1 MKTLLLSTIAAAA
14 IALSAGTALASENSS
29 DNGFAVYLQSQHQAP
44 AQRSFLSG
52 SDYADPDQGVSFNGK
67 ESREFRKVQAA
78 TPASGAPRSFLSG
91 SDAIDPDQGLSDNA
105 KDARE
110 FEKTQGQGRW

>member
-1 MKTLLLSTIAAAA
+1 MKTLILSTIAAAA
-14 IALSAGTALASENSS
+14 LALSAGTALANNST

-52 SDYADPDQGVSFNGK
+52 SDYADPDQGLSSNAK
-67 ESREFRKVQAA
+67 ESREFRRAQAQSPA
-78 TPASGAPRSFLSG
+78 TGASRSFLSG
-91 SDAIDPDQGLSDNA
+91 TGAIDPDQGLSDNA

-110 FEKTQGQGRW
+110 FYKTQGQGRW

>member
-14 IALSAGTALASENSS
+14 IALSTGTALANNST

-67 ESREFRKVQAA
+67 ESREFRKAQAA